1 MTGEGKRHDSTGPGH
16 RSPRPTTDGPPDPPV
31 GRVGCHIDG
40 DTTHVTVRGPVY
52 ARDCRTLREILDMA
66 ITLRP
71 RGPIMVNLDG
81 ASYLIP
87 AALAVIR
94 TSAIIATRASRAMRV
109 NHLHPNALNARPAA
123 ARLS

>member
-1 MTGEGKRHDSTGPGH
+1 MTPPARATGP
-16 RSPRPTTDGPPDPPV
+16 RALPPTARPTRQSDFS
-31 GRVGCHIDG
+31 VGCHIDG

-52 ARDCRTLREILDMA
+52 ARHCRTLREILDMA

-81 ASYLIP
+81 VSYLTP

-94 TSAIIATRASRAMRV
+94 TSAIIATRAGRAMRV
-109 NHLHPNALNARPAA
+109 NHLHPKPLNARPAA